1 MDSFDSYSVR
11 CVELAQSLVIA
22 CSKKGLT
29 VATAESLTAGMV
41 SSFIASVSGASEVLM
56 GGAVTYTNDIKAA
69 VLGVSPET
77 ICQVTEVS
85 SEVACQMA
93 QGAARLFSSNLAV
106 SLTGYAGPGGGT
118 EQNPVGTVF
127 IGLMAEDKVS
137 ARRFV
142 FQGDRQEVRVQAA
155 EQALLWLLSSI
166 ESM

>member
-1 MDSFDSYSVR
+1 MQEKS
-11 CVELAQSLVIA
+11 
-22 CSKKGLT
+22 LT
-29 VATAESLTAGMV
+29 VTTAESLTAGMV
-41 SSFIASVSGASEVLM
+41 SSFIASVPGASEVLM
-56 GGAVTYTNDIKAA
+56 GGAVTYTNDIKVA
-69 VLGVSPET
+69 VLGVDSRT
-77 ICQVTEVS
+77 IHQVTEVS

-142 FQGDRQEVRVQAA
+142 FQGNRQEVRVQAA
-155 EQALLWLLSSI
+155 EQALSWMLSSV